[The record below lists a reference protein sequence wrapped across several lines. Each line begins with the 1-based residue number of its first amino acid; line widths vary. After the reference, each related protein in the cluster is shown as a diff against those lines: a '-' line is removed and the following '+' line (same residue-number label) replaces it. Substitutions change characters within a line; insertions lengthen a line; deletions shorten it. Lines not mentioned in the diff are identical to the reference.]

1 MVIREVNAADIAGI
15 AKVQVDTWRSAYSGI
30 VAQKYL
36 NGMSYKQ
43 TEDLMAGLF
52 AEGDKFCYL
61 AEDASGKVIG
71 FVAGGKER
79 TDNPTYKGELYAV
92 YVLDQYQRSGT
103 GRLLFLTAARRLRI
117 MGFNSMLVWVLA
129 ASPYRRFYAKLGGK
143 ELTVSTVDIGEE
155 KHEVVS
161 YGWDDISSF
170 VRDA

>member
-1 MVIREVNAADIAGI
+1 
-15 AKVQVDTWRSAYSGI
+15 
-30 VAQKYL
+30 
-36 NGMSYKQ
+36 
-43 TEDLMAGLF
+43 
-52 AEGDKFCYL
+52 
-61 AEDASGKVIG
+61 
-71 FVAGGKER
+71 
-79 TDNPTYKGELYAV
+79 
-92 YVLDQYQRSGT
+92 
-103 GRLLFLTAARRLRI
+103 